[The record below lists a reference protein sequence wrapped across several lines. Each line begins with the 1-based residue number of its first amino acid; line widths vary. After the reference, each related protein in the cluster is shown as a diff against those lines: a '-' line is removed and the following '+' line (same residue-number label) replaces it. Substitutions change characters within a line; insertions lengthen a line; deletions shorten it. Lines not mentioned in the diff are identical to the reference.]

1 MAESQ
6 PHADEAAHGQS
17 DKMARKNAKGAYKAG
32 SIFCQSLHVITGP
45 RHLAATLATEIK
57 GNAAI
62 AFLECR
68 DLGIEHS
75 AAPEQPVSKDDR
87 LQPAAMLFIKEAS
100 AVD

>member
-1 MAESQ
+1 MTAYPVLTITTFLPLAGAVLLLALGSERL
-6 PHADEAAHGQS
+6 
-17 DKMARKNAKGAYKAG
+17 ARWI
-32 SIFCQSLHVITGP
+32 S
-45 RHLAATLATEIK
+45 LAATLATEIK